1 MACCDLSGFSAFL
14 FRHNFRELF
23 AYVYVSVCLV
33 CLLSPVLSR
42 SLRLVAAALLY
53 GWPPYPARSSTA
65 PTRSCSRRSVWVP
78 TVAAATATTKTTTA
92 ILIQPPLTRHKE
104 QETLCRHP
112 KEGLTPFSMKAAAV
126 ALGRRVGRR
135 RSTSHSSTARPA
147 ASGSATQSAVMT
159 WMSTLATVRPAPMV
173 TWIA

>member
-1 MACCDLSGFSAFL
+1 MWCEWRMPVRASDRACFFIMACCDLSGFSAFL

-65 PTRSCSRRSVWVP
+65 PIMSCSRRSVWVP
-78 TVAAATATTKTTTA
+78 TVTAATAKTTTKTTTA
-92 ILIQPPLTRHKE
+92 MPTQPPLTRHKE
-104 QETLCRHP
+104 QETLRRHP
-112 KEGLTPFSMKAAAV
+112 KEGFIPLSRKAAA
-126 ALGRRVGRR
+126 ARGRRVARR
-135 RSTSHSSTARPA
+135 R
-147 ASGSATQSAVMT
+147 
-159 WMSTLATVRPAPMV
+159 
-173 TWIA
+173 